1 MTRRVVVVS
10 AGLGQPSSTRLLGDL
25 LATATVDALLEGGAE
40 AAVEVVD
47 LRELAHDLTN
57 TLLAGFPTGGVR
69 AALDTLAAAD
79 AVVAV
84 TPVYQGSYSGLFK
97 TFFDVADR
105 DILRGT
111 PVLLAATGGTARHSL
126 VLEFA
131 LRPLFTHLSAV
142 TVGTAVFA
150 ASEDWG
156 AAGGAEQGL
165 SARVRR
171 AGAELAALAVARVSS
186 GPRDPFGDPVPFED
200 LLAGGWSG

>member
-1 MTRRVVVVS
+1 VTRRVVVVS

-25 LATATVDALLEGGAE
+25 LATATLDALLEGGVE
-40 AAVEVVD
+40 AVVEVVD

-69 AALDTLAAAD
+69 AALDTLATAD

-97 TFFDVADR
+97 TFFDVVDR
-105 DILRGT
+105 DVLRGT
-111 PVLLAATGGTARHSL
+111 PVVLAATGGTARHSL

-131 LRPLFTHLSAV
+131 LRPLFAHLGAA

-156 AAGGAEQGL
+156 SAGDAEQGL
-165 SARVRR
+165 TTRIRR
-171 AGAELAALAVARVSS
+171 AGAELAALAAARVSS
-186 GPRDPFGDPVPFED
+186 GPRDPFADPVPFEE
-200 LLAGGWSG
+200 LLSGG